1 MIDDFEKQVFEG
13 RFSLP
18 FVEVVYAIGHVLGQC
33 VRRTGGRFQYQ
44 PAERPPLTYYTL
56 TADGIAGYEIIVGTE
71 TPGLPGMDYYARP
84 TATERHLWRDIGNAL
99 YEWTETELKNLVIL
113 ELVARPGGD
122 ASGLLKS
129 PHEAQTQFDRASAA
143 LLAWYDKGRSTRR
156 GGRPSDPDNDWARE
170 QVQDL
175 GRPSGD
181 VYPEWLKRIGTRAQ
195 MLDDPRDSFKKAI
208 KPKKEKK
215 GK

>member
-13 RFSLP
+13 RFSLT
-18 FVEVVYAIGHVLGQC
+18 FAEVACAIGHVLGQC

-44 PAERPPLTYYTL
+44 PADRTPLTYYTL

-71 TPGLPGMDYYARP
+71 TPGLPGWDYYTRP
-84 TATERHLWRDIGNAL
+84 DVTERRLWRDIGNAL
-99 YEWTETELKNLVIL
+99 TEWLGNELDNQAVL
-113 ELVARPGGD
+113 ELIARPGGD
-122 ASGLLKS
+122 ATGLLKS
-129 PHEAQTQFDRASAA
+129 SHEAQEEFDRAAAA
-143 LLAWYDKGRSTRR
+143 LLAWYGKERSTRK

-175 GRPSGD
+175 GRPSRD
-181 VYPEWLKRIGTRAQ
+181 VYPEWLERIGSRAQ
-195 MLDDPRDSFKKAI
+195 TLDNPSDSFKKAI

>member
-1 MIDDFEKQVFEG
+1 MTDDFEKQVFEG

-18 FVEVVYAIGHVLGQC
+18 FAWVVSAIGDVLGQC

-44 PAERPPLTYYTL
+44 WTERPPHTFYTL

-84 TATERHLWRDIGNAL
+84 TATERQLWRDIGNAL
-99 YEWTETELKNLVIL
+99 YEWTETELKNCVIL
-113 ELVARPGGD
+113 ELVVRPGGD

-129 PHEAQTQFDRASAA
+129 PHEAQAQFDRASAA
-143 LLAWYDKGRSTRR
+143 LLAWYDKRRPTRK

-175 GRPSGD
+175 GRPSRD
-181 VYPEWLKRIGTRAQ
+181 VYPEWLERIGTRAQ
-195 MLDDPRDSFKKAI
+195 TLDDPSDSFKKAI